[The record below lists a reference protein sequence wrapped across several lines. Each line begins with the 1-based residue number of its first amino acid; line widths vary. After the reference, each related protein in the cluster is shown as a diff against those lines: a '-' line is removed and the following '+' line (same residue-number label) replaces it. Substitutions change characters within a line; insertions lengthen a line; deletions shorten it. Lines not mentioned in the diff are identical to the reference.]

1 MLGNSFIEN
10 ILARILSTPENVN
23 SDTARFIRIVKIGSP
38 VGLAIHI
45 IYLMIFWKLDLMVLA
60 YFNVVSVFLW
70 VSGVWLVY
78 EHQNYQMPFVVLV
91 LIEVPLHAIL
101 ATVYLGMAPAFYFY
115 LLSTVT
121 LTLVNSFL
129 NGV

>member
-38 VGLAIHI
+38 IGLEIHI
-45 IYLMIFWKLDLMVLA
+45 IYLVVFWNLDLMVLA
-60 YFNVVSVFLW
+60 YFNAASVFLW
-70 VSGVWLVY
+70 AAGVWLVY
-78 EHQNYQMPFVVLV
+78 VHQNIQMPFVVLA

-101 ATVYLGMAPAFYFY
+101 ATVYLGMEPAFYFY
-115 LLSTVT
+115 LLSTAT
-121 LTLVNSFL
+121 LTLGN
-129 NGV
+129 

>member
-38 VGLAIHI
+38 IGLAIHI

-60 YFNVVSVFLW
+60 YFNAASVFLW
-70 VSGVWLVY
+70 ATGVWLVY
-78 EHQNYQMPFVVLV
+78 VHQNIQMPFVILA
-91 LIEVPLHAIL
+91 LIEVKGKGELQA
-101 ATVYLGMAPAFYFY
+101 Y
-115 LLSTVT
+115 SVT
-121 LTLVNSFL
+121 DENRSSPQ
-129 NGV
+129 

>member
-1 MLGNSFIEN
+1 
-10 ILARILSTPENVN
+10 
-23 SDTARFIRIVKIGSP
+23 
-38 VGLAIHI
+38 
-45 IYLMIFWKLDLMVLA
+45 MVLA